1 MLYRILLVGLLA
13 GLIAGTAST
22 ALQLAWAVPLIK
34 QAEAFEQA
42 AVETGHGAR
51 SPGHDGHT
59 HGDDGHAHDAPWAP
73 ADGASRSFWTLLS
86 NVSLGAGAGFILAAL
101 FALRPGA
108 LGARR
113 GLLWGLA
120 AFASVGIAPALG
132 LPPELPGTLAAPI
145 EARQIWWLLT
155 AGCTATGLAL
165 LFGRRPA
172 ALRAAGVA
180 LLLVPH
186 LVGAPQPQ
194 THAALAPLALQ
205 REFIVAA
212 LACSGLFWLV
222 LGTTAGVL
230 GRRFGLSLDDAAGE
244 PAGAGASASGE
255 PGGSIY

>member
-22 ALQLAWAVPLIK
+22 ALQLAWAVPLI
-34 QAEAFEQA
+34 QHAEAFEPA
-42 AVETGHGAR
+42 AAEAGHDAA
-51 SPGHDGHT
+51 SHGHDGHA
-59 HGDDGHAHDAPWAP
+59 HGAPWAP
-73 ADGASRSFWTLLS
+73 ADGASRGFWTLLS

-120 AFASVGIAPALG
+120 AFASIGIAPALG
-132 LPPELPGTLAAPI
+132 LPPELPGTAAAPV
-145 EARQIWWLLT
+145 EARQMWWLLT

-172 ALRAAGVA
+172 ALRAAGAA

-186 LVGAPQPQ
+186 LVGAPQPEM
-194 THAALAPLALQ
+194 HAALAPPELQ

-212 LACSGLFWLV
+212 LVCSGLFWLV
-222 LGTTAGVL
+222 LGVAAGVL
-230 GRRFGLSLDDAAGE
+230 GRRFGLSLDDAAGA
-244 PAGAGASASGE
+244 PAGVNA
-255 PGGSIY
+255 

>member
-22 ALQLAWAVPLIK
+22 ALQLAWAVPLIQ
-34 QAEAFEQA
+34 QAEAFEPA
-42 AVETGHGAR
+42 AEPGHGTGSHAPDGQAHAR
-51 SPGHDGHT
+51 DGH
-59 HGDDGHAHDAPWAP
+59 GAPWAP
-73 ADGASRSFWTLLS
+73 ADGVSRSFWTLLA

-132 LPPELPGTLAAPI
+132 LPPELPGTLAAPV
-145 EARQIWWLLT
+145 EARQMWWLLT
-155 AGCTATGLAL
+155 AGCTAGGLAL

-172 ALRAAGVA
+172 AVRAAGAA

-186 LVGAPQPQ
+186 LVGAPQPE
-194 THAALAPLALQ
+194 THAALAPLELQ

-212 LACSGLFWLV
+212 LVCSGLFWLV
-222 LGTTAGVL
+222 LGTAAGVL
-230 GRRFGLSLDDAAGE
+230 GRRYGLSLDDAAGE
-244 PAGAGASASGE
+244 PARANA
-255 PGGSIY
+255 

>member
-22 ALQLAWAVPLIK
+22 ALQLAWAVPLIQ
-34 QAEAFEQA
+34 QAEGFEPA
-42 AVETGHGAR
+42 AEPGHGAGSY
-51 SPGHDGHT
+51 SPDGHT
-59 HGDDGHAHDAPWAP
+59 HAHDGHAHDAPWAP
-73 ADGASRSFWTLLS
+73 ADGVSRSFWTLLA
-86 NVSLGAGAGFILAAL
+86 NVSLGAGAGLILAAL

-132 LPPELPGTLAAPI
+132 LPPELPGTLAAPV
-145 EARQIWWLLT
+145 EARQMWWLLT
-155 AGCTATGLAL
+155 AGCTAGGLAM

-172 ALRAAGVA
+172 ALRAAGAA

-186 LVGAPQPQ
+186 LVGAPQPEL
-194 THAALAPLALQ
+194 HSALAPLALQ

-212 LACSGLFWLV
+212 LVCSGLFWLV
-222 LGTTAGVL
+222 LGTAAGVL
-230 GRRFGLSLDDAAGE
+230 GRRFGLSLDAAAGE
-244 PAGAGASASGE
+244 PAGAAST
-255 PGGSIY
+255 

>member
-22 ALQLAWAVPLIK
+22 ALQLAWAVPLIQ
-34 QAEAFEQA
+34 QAEAFEPA
-42 AVETGHGAR
+42 TAEPGHGAGPH
-51 SPGHDGHT
+51 SHDGHT
-59 HGDDGHAHDAPWAP
+59 QEHDRHAHGEAWAP
-73 ADGASRSFWTLLS
+73 TDGASRNFWTLLS
-86 NVSLGAGAGFILAAL
+86 NVSLGAGAGFILAAI

-113 GLLWGLA
+113 GLIWGLA

-132 LPPELPGTLAAPI
+132 LPPELPGTMAAPV
-145 EARQIWWLLT
+145 EARQMWWLLT

-172 ALRAAGVA
+172 ALRAAGAA

-186 LVGAPQPQ
+186 LLGAPQPEV
-194 THAALAPLALQ
+194 HAALAPLELQ

-212 LACSGLFWLV
+212 LVCSGLFWLV
-222 LGTTAGVL
+222 LGTAAGVL
-230 GRRFGLSLDDAAGE
+230 GQRYGLSLDDAAGE
-244 PAGAGASASGE
+244 PARASV
-255 PGGSIY
+255 